1 MPQGHINKAT
11 RTSIKE
17 VREEKVL
24 LVTARAKG
32 AVQLTTHLLLRNQF
46 SVVFTTS
53 SPCWKTWNTE
63 NVRALMMKMIRGI
76 MPKLPRQWCY
86 YKADFYSLHI
96 VVVMVRDIII
106 VNYD

>member
-32 AVQLTTHLLLRNQF
+32 AWQLTTHLRLRNQF

-63 NVRALMMKMIRGI
+63 KSTGI
-76 MPKLPRQWCY
+76 NDKNDTGY
-86 YKADFYSLHI
+86 YAKIATP
-96 VVVMVRDIII
+96 V
-106 VNYD
+106 